1 MNKNQ
6 KFDSMFIGK
15 VKRMFRVKNA
25 TLWYIAVNEDRGND
39 ASRLPTHAYA
49 PRFQS
54 RSATATPTTS
64 PKKRQLPQ
72 IPHHQVK

>member
-1 MNKNQ
+1 MIPLNDILISFKYSASTVNI
-6 KFDSMFIGK
+6 DD
-15 VKRMFRVKNA
+15 
-25 TLWYIAVNEDRGND
+25 IAVSEERGGD
-39 ASRLPTHAYA
+39 GSRLPAHAYA

-72 IPHHQVK
+72 IPHQV

>member
-1 MNKNQ
+1 MRMNTRDQ
-6 KFDSMFIGK
+6 
-15 VKRMFRVKNA
+15 VLRVLGV
-25 TLWYIAVNEDRGND
+25 TVNEDRGGAGD

-72 IPHHQVK
+72 IPHQVDVPSALL